1 VLHLTGDTTTMTTSS
16 TTQRSGADDGSAV
29 SPQQDVPR
37 VRTAAPADL
46 AAVEALLTA
55 SGLPLDGVKDA
66 LATFVVAEQGADLVG
81 VAGLEV
87 CCDNALL
94 RSVAVRPE
102 WRSHGIG
109 RALVTRVISD
119 AESRGIH
126 ALYLLTTTAD
136 GYFPSFGFRTIA
148 RDDVPAD
155 VRATAEFREACPA
168 SATVMCR
175 ECAGSEVRGFAGSPA
190 TTREG

>member
-1 VLHLTGDTTTMTTSS
+1 
-16 TTQRSGADDGSAV
+16 
-29 SPQQDVPR
+29 
-37 VRTAAPADL
+37 VRAAAPADL

-55 SGLPLDGVKDA
+55 SDLPLDGVRDA
-66 LATFVVAEQGADLVG
+66 LATFVVAENGADLVG

-102 WRSHGIG
+102 WRSHGVG

-136 GYFPSFGFRTIA
+136 RYFPSFGFRTIT
-148 RDDVPAD
+148 RDDVPSD
-155 VRATAEFREACPA
+155 VRETAEFREACPA

-175 ECAGSEVRGFAGSPA
+175 SCEDSGVRGSGSPQPH
-190 TTREG
+190 TRER

>member
-1 VLHLTGDTTTMTTSS
+1 MATSS
-16 TTQRSGADDGSAV
+16 STQRSAENVVGAAESV
-29 SPQQDVPR
+29 QQETTR
-37 VRTAAPADL
+37 LRAAAPADL
-46 AAVEALLTA
+46 GAVETLLTA
-55 SGLPLDGVKDA
+55 SDLPLDGVRDA
-66 LATFVVAEQGADLVG
+66 LPTFVVAESGTDLVG

-87 CCDNALL
+87 CCENALL

-119 AESRGIH
+119 AESRGIR

-136 GYFPSFGFRTIA
+136 RYFPSFGFRTIT
-148 RDDVPAD
+148 RDEVPAD
-155 VRATAEFREACPA
+155 VRETAEFREACPA

-175 ECAGSEVRGFAGSPA
+175 GCAGPQVRESASPPLPA
-190 TTREG
+190 RDS

>member
-1 VLHLTGDTTTMTTSS
+1 MTTNI
-16 TTQRSGADDGSAV
+16 GA
-29 SPQQDVPR
+29 PR
-37 VRTAAPADL
+37 VRPATLDDL
-46 AAVEALLTA
+46 GAVEQLLTT
-55 SGLPLDGVKDA
+55 SGLPLDGVRDA
-66 LATFVVAEQGADLVG
+66 FSTFVVADAGHELVG

-102 WRSHGIG
+102 WRSHGVG
-109 RALVTRVISD
+109 HALVTRIVAD
-119 AESRGIH
+119 AEARGIR

-136 GYFPSFGFRTIA
+136 RYFPSFGFRTIA

-155 VRATAEFREACPA
+155 VRETAEFREACPA

-175 ECAGSEVRGFAGSPA
+175 ECTAP
-190 TTREG
+190 TTITS